1 MEYTSL
7 WAARHDILRVAARYG
22 AHHVRIPRW
31 AAEPFERPPE
41 DLELVVSFDQGR
53 SLLDHAA
60 LQLEIARLLGR
71 RANVIS
77 DGGLDAAERD
87 RVLREYVP
95 F

>member
-1 MEYTSL
+1 L
-7 WAARHDILRVAARYG
+7 
-22 AHHVRIPRW
+22 
-31 AAEPFERPPE
+31 
-41 DLELVVSFDQGR
+41 VSFDQGR